1 MKHLNSTLALVMFSF
16 FLVSCTQDNDNMDE
30 SLDLTTQDAINLT
43 KIIDPSTARAAAQFD
58 NTTNGIYKGIFVS
71 NDLSYHGVLTVN
83 LGNDGRYNAIL
94 EYGEGQGKKIGFLG
108 EQSNNDGSSNIYE
121 FRGKNGG
128 FTIDLSNQTSPIITK
143 ATIDGQTA
151 QGKLLKET
159 SQNQVRAVL
168 GTFEDSND
176 TSFNGTWD
184 FLTSGTRVV
193 TVPTGLAPP
202 NPAAVNVTVNI
213 VADVVLTKGG
223 MTFNDN
229 SMESFTVSSGCNALL
244 LPTGVQTPFVSG
256 PQSLG
261 GIFMI
266 DEYAAPDQTS
276 IFLGEV
282 ATWNLV
288 YSTYQDSYFN
298 GDCSSSSSG
307 SWSWKGRT
315 GTITLD

>member
-108 EQSNNDGSSNIYE
+108 EQSNNDGSSNSYE

-202 NPAAVNVTVNI
+202 NPAAVSVTVNI

-298 GDCSSSSSG
+298 GDCSSSLSG